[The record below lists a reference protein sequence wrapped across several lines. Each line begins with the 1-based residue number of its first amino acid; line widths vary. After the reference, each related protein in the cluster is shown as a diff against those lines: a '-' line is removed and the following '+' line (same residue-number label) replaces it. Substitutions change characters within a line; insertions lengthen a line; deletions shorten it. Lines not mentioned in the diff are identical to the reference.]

1 MKEATPI
8 NKTFTSEISVHEN
21 GWTCVHW
28 PQSVSYFG
36 STKPVKVRGTMNS
49 IEFQATFLP
58 TGDGAQFL
66 PINQKLMKA
75 MNAQMGDTITVHLD
89 ERL

>member
-1 MKEATPI
+1 MKEATLF
-8 NKTFTSEISVHEN
+8 NQTFTATIGVHVN
-21 GWTCVHW
+21 NWTCVRW
-28 PQSVSYFG
+28 DESVSFFG
-36 STKPVKVRGTMNS
+36 STKPVKVRGTMNGVP
-49 IEFQATFLP
+49 FQATFLP

-75 MNAQMGDTITVHLD
+75 MGVQIGDTIKVHLK